1 MKQIV
6 LIIFLFV
13 SFLLKAQ
20 PPSKF
25 YSTYGGNGYDVGY
38 SVKQTLDGGYIIAG
52 STSSFGQGNTD
63 FYLLKLDSL
72 GQKKFETSFGGY
84 SNEIAKSVIQL
95 SDSSFVIA
103 GYTSSFGIGGYDIFV
118 VKADKNGNLIWQK
131 TFGGNDWDFAY
142 NIELTSDGGF
152 IICGTTYSF
161 GYGNADGYIIKT
173 DGAGNVTWTKTFGGK
188 HDDEFKS
195 VIQTSDGNYALTGYT
210 KSFNDSLG
218 DAWIF
223 KIDLNGDSIWSKTHG
238 GNKEDV
244 GNCLIQ
250 DNNLNILVAGGTKS
264 HSLSG
269 NSETFIATFDFL
281 NGALGYN
288 YIDPST
294 QTEYYNGVTQGLTG
308 NIANCGVTNNA
319 FFGYDGVV
327 DIYWSFYV
335 YLNFFSKGSNKY
347 EEFYSISKTRDK
359 GFVTVGKTN
368 GYNAI
373 LDDIFFMKMDSVGN
387 YGVSIVGLYENTEID
402 DIFSLYPNPS
412 NGNFHISIPSNFNYN
427 DLNYEIVDFTGK
439 IIYSDKIYNPD
450 TYVET
455 QKLSAG
461 LYFVKIYQFYKL
473 IECSKISVI
482 KP

>member
-6 LIIFLFV
+6 LIVFLFIC
-13 SFLLKAQ
+13 FLLKAQ

-25 YSTYGGNGYDVGY
+25 MCRYGSNGYDVGY
-38 SVKQTLDGGYIIAG
+38 DLKKTLYGGYIIAG

-95 SDSSFVIA
+95 ADSSFVLA
-103 GYTSSFGIGGYDIFV
+103 GYTSSFGIGGYDIFL

-223 KIDLNGDSIWSKTHG
+223 KIDLNGDEKLSEEIAKKIKIELDKTYGYDHGTWTLLKLLDTKITKPVFQISINTKLSLEEHFTFAKKLKILQEEG
-238 GNKEDV
+238 YLIIASGDV
-244 GNCLIQ
+244 VHNLYTIDYDINSAYPWAIEFNENIKKLIQ
-250 DNNLNILVAGGTKS
+250 KKDISKLLDY
-264 HSLSG
+264 HSLKDSRLANPELSHYIPLIYIMALLEDNTQIEFIYDKIQNG
-269 NSETFIATFDFL
+269 SISMLSFIA
-281 NGALGYN
+281 
-288 YIDPST
+288 
-294 QTEYYNGVTQGLTG
+294 
-308 NIANCGVTNNA
+308 
-319 FFGYDGVV
+319 
-327 DIYWSFYV
+327 
-335 YLNFFSKGSNKY
+335 K
-347 EEFYSISKTRDK
+347 
-359 GFVTVGKTN
+359 
-368 GYNAI
+368 
-373 LDDIFFMKMDSVGN
+373 
-387 YGVSIVGLYENTEID
+387 ENR
-402 DIFSLYPNPS
+402 
-412 NGNFHISIPSNFNYN
+412 
-427 DLNYEIVDFTGK
+427 
-439 IIYSDKIYNPD
+439 
-450 TYVET
+450 
-455 QKLSAG
+455 
-461 LYFVKIYQFYKL
+461 
-473 IECSKISVI
+473 
-482 KP
+482 

>member
-6 LIIFLFV
+6 LIVFLFV

-103 GYTSSFGIGGYDIFV
+103 GYTSSFGIGGYDIFL

-223 KIDLNGDSIWSKTHG
+223 KIDLNGDSIWSYSYG
-238 GNKEDV
+238 GNKEDFGNQVIEKGTDYFIV
-244 GNCLIQ
+244 GATASVGAGMLDACAYKINSLGGLINMIYDGTSSNDEIYNSITVSKRNSVDYLCFIEREYFPGFKLQTKVIEYDNYLNYKNATDYGSSSIDETYQIVSTKDKGYAIVGYTQGYNAVLTDLYFVKIDSTLNGGNYSIVSVDELQDESILANIFPNPSSGEINIKSIKKIDIKDIHLFDLLGNEILTKEKFLIQ
-250 DNNLNILVAGGTKS
+250 DNNTIKLILNELE
-264 HSLSG
+264 SG
-269 NSETFIATFDFL
+269 LYYLKLFDF
-281 NGALGYN
+281 
-288 YIDPST
+288 S
-294 QTEYYNGVTQGLTG
+294 QQ
-308 NIANCGVTNNA
+308 
-319 FFGYDGVV
+319 
-327 DIYWSFYV
+327 
-335 YLNFFSKGSNKY
+335 
-347 EEFYSISKTRDK
+347 
-359 GFVTVGKTN
+359 
-368 GYNAI
+368 
-373 LDDIFFMKMDSVGN
+373 
-387 YGVSIVGLYENTEID
+387 
-402 DIFSLYPNPS
+402 
-412 NGNFHISIPSNFNYN
+412 ISI
-427 DLNYEIVDFTGK
+427 IH
-439 IIYSDKIYNPD
+439 
-450 TYVET
+450 
-455 QKLSAG
+455 
-461 LYFVKIYQFYKL
+461 
-473 IECSKISVI
+473 
-482 KP
+482 

>member
-6 LIIFLFV
+6 LIVFLFV

-223 KIDLNGDSIWSKTHG
+223 KIDLNGDSIWSYSYG
-238 GNKEDV
+238 GNKEDFGNQVIEKGTDYFIV
-244 GNCLIQ
+244 GATASVGAGMLDACAYKINSLGGLINMIYDGTSSNDEIYNSITVSKRNSVDYLCFIEREYFPGFKLQTKVIEYDNYLNYKNATDYGSSSIDETYQIVSTKDKGYAIVGYTQGYNAVLTDLYFVKIDSTLNGGNYSIVSVDELQDESILANIFPNPSSGEINIKSIKKIDIKDIHLFDLLGNEILTKEKFLIQ
-250 DNNLNILVAGGTKS
+250 DNNTIKLILNELE
-264 HSLSG
+264 SG
-269 NSETFIATFDFL
+269 LYYLKLFDF
-281 NGALGYN
+281 
-288 YIDPST
+288 S
-294 QTEYYNGVTQGLTG
+294 QQ
-308 NIANCGVTNNA
+308 
-319 FFGYDGVV
+319 
-327 DIYWSFYV
+327 
-335 YLNFFSKGSNKY
+335 
-347 EEFYSISKTRDK
+347 
-359 GFVTVGKTN
+359 
-368 GYNAI
+368 
-373 LDDIFFMKMDSVGN
+373 
-387 YGVSIVGLYENTEID
+387 
-402 DIFSLYPNPS
+402 
-412 NGNFHISIPSNFNYN
+412 ISI
-427 DLNYEIVDFTGK
+427 IH
-439 IIYSDKIYNPD
+439 
-450 TYVET
+450 
-455 QKLSAG
+455 
-461 LYFVKIYQFYKL
+461 
-473 IECSKISVI
+473 
-482 KP
+482 